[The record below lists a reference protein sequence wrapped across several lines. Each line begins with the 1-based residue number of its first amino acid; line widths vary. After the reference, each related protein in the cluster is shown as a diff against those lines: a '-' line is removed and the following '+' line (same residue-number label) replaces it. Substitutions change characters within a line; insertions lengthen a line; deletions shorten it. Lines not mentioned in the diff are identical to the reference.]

1 MADNDKAVLI
11 GYVLIDQ
18 LQDNGTEGIVE
29 SGKNLRHL
37 NNGTS
42 SYEAKSGC
50 VIVGR
55 KHSGDENG
63 YTYYLTGKPK
73 VIVAPHAGAWIEIE
87 MVRLAEGLGYVAPH
101 AGAWIEIRLTS
112 RNTFT

>member
-1 MADNDKAVLI
+1 ML
-11 GYVLIDQ
+11 
-18 LQDNGTEGIVE
+18 
-29 SGKNLRHL
+29 
-37 NNGTS
+37 
-42 SYEAKSGC
+42 KS
-50 VIVGR
+50 
-55 KHSGDENG
+55 
-63 YTYYLTGKPK
+63 